1 MELEFSHPEYHPSSF
16 LLILTLGVA
25 GFFSGLVLVGV
36 YLITL
41 PIIEA
46 NKAKALKEAV
56 FHVVPQCQSFQ
67 TLELQNGK
75 LIMLKPD
82 NPGKQG
88 SRSQNTERIFV
99 CYDNSKTLV
108 GFALPE
114 SEPGFQDLIQ
124 GILGYDASK
133 KIIIGFEVLESKE
146 TPGLGDKIIKDQHFR
161 ANFTALSVEPEIIS
175 VKPGSKKEANQVETI
190 TGATISSKAVV
201 RLLQKSINRWRP
213 AIEVWLQEEKSK
225 K

>member
-1 MELEFSHPEYHPSSF
+1 MELEVSHPESHPSS
-16 LLILTLGVA
+16 LRLILTLGVA

-36 YLITL
+36 YLTTL

-56 FHVVPQCQSFQ
+56 FHVVPQCQSFK

-75 LIMLKPD
+75 LMQKPD
-82 NPGKQG
+82 DSEKQESG
-88 SRSQNTERIFV
+88 SQGTERIFV
-99 CYDNSKTLV
+99 CYDHSQTLI
-108 GFALPE
+108 GFAIPE

-124 GILGYDASK
+124 GILGYDASQ

-213 AIEVWLQEEKSK
+213 ALEEWLQKEESK